1 MPCAVA
7 VAGVDVAGV
16 DVDVAGVD
24 VAGVDV
30 DVAGVVVDVDDE
42 TEDADAAWS
51 EAYLMGSGI
60 FHDIEGEAYSSYNY
74 NYCNSLLTDY

>member
-1 MPCAVA
+1 MPCVVAVAVDVAVDVAA

-16 DVDVAGVD
+16 DV
-24 VAGVDV
+24 
-30 DVAGVVVDVDDE
+30 AGVVVDDDDE

-74 NYCNSLLTDY
+74 YYCNSLLTDY